1 MNAFTFILRNN
12 HEHPP
17 KKLIVTKF
25 IRHTLPM
32 INNKAFLDFI
42 DKISRRLDNKNKKHK
57 YRVLHERRD
66 IQGTDTNTG
75 CFTKDA
81 ISLLPSRSTYNF
93 ENKLFLC
100 IHFG

>member
-42 DKISRRLDNKNKKHK
+42 DKIS
-57 YRVLHERRD
+57 
-66 IQGTDTNTG
+66 
-75 CFTKDA
+75 
-81 ISLLPSRSTYNF
+81 
-93 ENKLFLC
+93 
-100 IHFG
+100 